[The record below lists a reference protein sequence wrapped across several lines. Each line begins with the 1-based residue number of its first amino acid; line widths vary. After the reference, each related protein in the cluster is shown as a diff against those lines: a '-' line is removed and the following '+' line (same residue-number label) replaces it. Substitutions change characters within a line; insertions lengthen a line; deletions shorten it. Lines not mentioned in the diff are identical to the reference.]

1 MRDVQCLQKVVC
13 SLLKTALI
21 LLNMGYVNQCGNLLG
36 LIACQPG
43 LVDLFCTLGLRQPFF
58 LSRSAT
64 CPAFSIAA
72 EAEAVSPINW

>member
-1 MRDVQCLQKVVC
+1 MSDVQCLQKMMC
-13 SLLKTALI
+13 GLLETALI
-21 LLNMGYVNQCGNLLG
+21 LLNMGYANQRGKLLG
-36 LIACQPG
+36 WIAYQPG
-43 LVDLFCTLGLRQPFF
+43 LVDLFCTFGLRQPFF